1 MAVQPSPWQRSQG
14 NVCLSFEEGLAGRQD
29 STFRIKESSL
39 SLWDPCHTRTDVDPE
54 RRGLMLQHLW
64 VPIPPGAAAA
74 PRPQRGS
81 QGAPVSPSRPAA
93 GAPSRGFFRSL
104 GCCGH
109 TTPPAR
115 ASSSPPP
122 HLPRHLNVPRARYR
136 ALIAYLPRLRTI
148 HSKSCQTYPYLSA
161 PDSSQPGTKAPQKVL
176 PMSLDLS
183 TAIPHDPS
191 DNTQ

>member
-81 QGAPVSPSRPAA
+81 QGAPVPVSPC
-93 GAPSRGFFRSL
+93 SRGSL
-104 GCCGH
+104 SRLLSQSRLLWPH
-109 TTPPAR
+109 NPACQGLIIP
-115 ASSSPPP
+115 ATSSLPPP
-122 HLPRHLNVPRARYR
+122 KRSQGSLQSAHCLLTPAPYYSQQELSDIPLPLC
-136 ALIAYLPRLRTI
+136 
-148 HSKSCQTYPYLSA
+148 S
-161 PDSSQPGTKAPQKVL
+161 
-176 PMSLDLS
+176 
-183 TAIPHDPS
+183 
-191 DNTQ
+191 